1 MLTRSAGEA
10 SGGSSRPG
18 WALGVSTLGGSS
30 IKVITGVIPFCW
42 MGQQLLAL
50 LLVIRKHSR

>member
-10 SGGSSRPG
+10 SGGEFQAESIG

-42 MGQQLLAL
+42 MGQQLLFCCYKEA
-50 LLVIRKHSR
+50 